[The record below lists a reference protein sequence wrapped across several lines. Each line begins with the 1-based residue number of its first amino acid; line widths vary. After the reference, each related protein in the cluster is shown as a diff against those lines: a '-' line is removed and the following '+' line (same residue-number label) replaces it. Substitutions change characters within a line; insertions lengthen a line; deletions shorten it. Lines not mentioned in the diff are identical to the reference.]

1 MSLTDLF
8 LSQIIDP
15 FRIALL
21 IGLVITM
28 QRTRAVTG
36 TLLPL
41 AAGIA
46 FVAIIIP
53 TSLTQGLGVPIL
65 TQIGVGVVTNAVIL
79 GVVLAVREAL
89 VRSGRLGGDN

>member
-8 LSQIIDP
+8 VSQIIDP

-28 QRTRAVTG
+28 QRTRMVTG

-53 TSLTQGLGVPIL
+53 TTLTQG
-65 TQIGVGVVTNAVIL
+65 IGAPMLHQVGMGVVSNALILAIIL
-79 GVVLAVREAL
+79 GIRAAL
-89 VRSGRLGGDN
+89 VRTGRIGPGN

>member
-28 QRTRAVTG
+28 QRTRIVTG

-53 TSLTQGLGVPIL
+53 TTLTQGLGAPLLHQV
-65 TQIGVGVVTNAVIL
+65 GMGVVTNALILAVIL
-79 GVVLAVREAL
+79 AIREAL
-89 VRSGRLGGDN
+89 VRTGRIDRGN

>member
-1 MSLTDLF
+1 MNLTDLF
-8 LSQIIDP
+8 LSQITDP

-21 IGLVITM
+21 IGLVLTM
-28 QRTRAVTG
+28 LRTRAVTG

-53 TSLTQGLGVPIL
+53 TTLTQGMDAPIL
-65 TQIGVGVVTNAVIL
+65 HQVGLGVVTNAVIL
-79 GVVLAVREAL
+79 GVILAVREVL
-89 VRSGRLGGDN
+89 VRSGRIGGGN

>member
-1 MSLTDLF
+1 MTLTDLF
-8 LSQIIDP
+8 LAQITDP

-21 IGLVITM
+21 IGLVVTM

-53 TSLTQGLGVPIL
+53 TTLTQGIGAPVL
-65 TQIGVGVVTNAVIL
+65 TQVALGVVTNAVIL
-79 GVVLAVREAL
+79 GICLGIYTAL
-89 VRSGRLGGDN
+89 VRGGIIGKG